1 VDNRFTPLE
10 GDEVLSVD
18 ESVQILIGHRTF
30 RVSELTNALRQQ
42 LIQHGIGG
50 ITSET
55 EAWFDTQGVYCEA
68 LRFGANRWHKG
79 RVRISVE
86 FCPDESGGG
95 SPPPAPSAPSTMAIA
110 PEAADPFVEDGL
122 GEEEDLLLGAPE
134 TPAPSAIE
142 DDDDDFF
149 ASEAEAEDELDLAD
163 ASEPDSLTAELPE
176 AEEEEL
182 AIEATETA
190 EPEFAED
197 IDDIFEDAPVDLSA
211 DDNLPEA
218 EVMPSAEAAAEE
230 EFDLFPDED
239 FLFEEES
246 DSPTPDAELPEN
258 PAADADDLFAADED
272 TDAEDDPFAD
282 SPSELPQMPAAEGE
296 EPLGFE
302 GFDIFDEAEEEEVKP
317 AGSPTVVQGD
327 VMDMDLDNLFD
338 DGSDEK
344 GELELEG
351 SEAAADEAGEA
362 GEDDLFDWGEDEEL
376 SLGDADAAPDDDEET
391 GSGLI
396 EDIWQDI

>member
-1 VDNRFTPLE
+1 MDNRFTPLE

-30 RVSELTNALRQQ
+30 RVSELTNALKQQ

-50 ITSET
+50 ITPET
-55 EAWFDTQGVYCEA
+55 EAWFDIQGVYCEA

-79 RVRISVE
+79 RVRISIE

-122 GEEEDLLLGAPE
+122 GEEEDLLLDAAQ
-134 TPAPSAIE
+134 TPAPSAVD

-149 ASEAEAEDELDLAD
+149 ASEAEAEDELDLVD
-163 ASEPDSLTAELPE
+163 VSEPDSLTAELPE
-176 AEEEEL
+176 AEAEEL
-182 AIEATETA
+182 AIAATEA
-190 EPEFAED
+190 ADPEFAED
-197 IDDIFEDAPVDLSA
+197 IDDIFEDAPVDLST
-211 DDNLPEA
+211 DDSPLA
-218 EVMPSAEAAAEE
+218 AAAMPSTEVAAEE

-246 DSPTPDAELPEN
+246 DSPTPDAEVPETS
-258 PAADADDLFAADED
+258 AAEADDLFATE
-272 TDAEDDPFAD
+272 EEEEDPFAD
-282 SPSELPQMPAAEGE
+282 SPSELPQMLAAEGE

-302 GFDIFDEAEEEEVKP
+302 GFDIFDEAEEEELKP
-317 AGSPTVVQGD
+317 AGAPTVVQGD
-327 VMDMDLDNLFD
+327 VMDMDLDHLFD

-351 SEAAADEAGEA
+351 SEAAAEDAGET
-362 GEDDLFDWGEDEEL
+362 GDDDLFDWGEDEEL
-376 SLGDADAAPDDDEET
+376 SLGNADAAPEDDEEA
-391 GSGLI
+391 GSSGLI